1 MDSLIDALAKDIA
14 DSARKQI
21 DDGMDK
27 LMQAIVQ
34 DLTQETVRL
43 IDQYYQTYAPIRYVR
58 LHKPRTLRSGKEPNR
73 KSPSKGPSLHKAITR
88 NPNEVLGYMDKLYND
103 SNQTYFVGLEFDE
116 DDFKGN
122 NMYHAKKG
130 ISEWDILEGFLY
142 AGEGKAKG
150 DTRSY
155 PTVSHQDYNYDSAS
169 VELERYINNYDTL
182 FDMHI
187 KKIFPNIK

>member
-1 MDSLIDALAKDIA
+1 MKDFIDALAKDIVNDA
-14 DSARKQI
+14 KDDI
-21 DDGMDK
+21 DKKMQG
-27 LMQAIVQ
+27 LMQNIVQ
-34 DLTQETVRL
+34 DLTKETVRL
-43 IDQYYQTYAPIRYVR
+43 IDKYYQTYAPIRYVR
-58 LHKPRTLRSGKEPNR
+58 LHKPRTLRSGKEPQH
-73 KSPSKGPSLHKAITR
+73 KSRSKGPSLHRAITR
-88 NPNEVLGYMDKLYND
+88 NPNEVLGYMDSMYRD
-103 SNQTYFVGLEFDE
+103 GGTVYFVGLEFDE

-122 NMYHAKKG
+122 NMYHAGKG
-130 ISEWDILEGFLY
+130 ISEWDIVEQFLY

>member
-1 MDSLIDALAKDIA
+1 MKDFIDALAKDIA
-14 DSARKQI
+14 SSARKNI

-27 LMQAIVQ
+27 LMQLIVQ

-43 IDQYYQTYAPIRYVR
+43 IDQYYQAYAPIRYVR
-58 LHKPRTLRSGKEPNR
+58 LHKPRTLRSGKEPKR
-73 KSPSKGPSLHKAITR
+73 KSPSKGPSLHRAITR
-88 NPNEVLGYMDKLYND
+88 NPNEVLGYMDKMYD
-103 SNQTYFVGLEFDE
+103 DGKYFVGLEFDE
-116 DDFKGN
+116 NDFKGN
-122 NMYHAKKG
+122 SMYHAKKG

-142 AGEGKAKG
+142 AGEGVAKG
-150 DTRSY
+150 DARSY

-187 KKIFPNIK
+187 RKIFPNIK

>member
-1 MDSLIDALAKDIA
+1 MSSFIDALAKDIA
-14 DSARKQI
+14 SSAKKNI

-27 LMQAIVQ
+27 LMRLIIQ

-58 LHKPRTLRSGKEPNR
+58 LHKPRTLRSGKEPKR
-73 KSPSKGPSLHKAITR
+73 KSPSKGPSLHRAIAR
-88 NPNEVLGYMDKLYND
+88 NPNEVLGYTDRMYDDGK
-103 SNQTYFVGLEFDE
+103 YFVGLEFDE
-116 DDFKGN
+116 EDFKGN
-122 NMYHAKKG
+122 SMYHAKKG

-142 AGEGKAKG
+142 AGEGTAKG